1 MPHHDAGLCR
11 SAERANNVPFRIHR
25 EWSFYLHTLL
35 VWVLLCARI
44 FSQAP
49 AESGSNAGYI
59 PIISGGAGYVHNVN
73 GGGTT
78 LEPQVNPVLLVPFG
92 RHVLLESRTD
102 FTGFFQ
108 RQNFTS
114 GPFKGTVF
122 KTVEYAQLDWLADT
136 HATVV
141 GGRYL
146 LPFGLYNERLGPIW
160 IKNIQDPPYT
170 ASVGTRT
177 TGAGDGLELRG
188 VAMQTP
194 EMSLQYSAYFSVR
207 SGINQFGSGRAAGG
221 DASVYFPGLH
231 FEVGGSGQ
239 RFLQN
244 RRINNAATY
253 ISWQPLEGSA
263 DIKAEYDYS
272 YFGYGYW
279 LEGAYKLDHA
289 STIAAIQK
297 VQLVGRVE
305 QVFPLHGGGN
315 GLPHIDNKRFD
326 AGINYYLK
334 DNLRLLGT
342 YGRNFNR
349 QQNANVWNG
358 GITWRFTIPLWFGA
372 KK

>member
-1 MPHHDAGLCR
+1 VSYRNHRHWSLCR
-11 SAERANNVPFRIHR
+11 
-25 EWSFYLHTLL
+25 HTLL
-35 VWVLLCARI
+35 VWTLSCARI
-44 FSQAP
+44 FCQAP
-49 AESGSNAGYI
+49 ASGASEAGYI
-59 PIISGGAGYVHNVN
+59 PIISGGAGYVHNVS
-73 GGGTT
+73 GGGPT
-78 LEPQVNPVLLVPFG
+78 LEPQVDPVLLLPFG
-92 RHVLLESRTD
+92 PHLLLESRTD

-114 GPFKGTVF
+114 GPFKGMVF
-122 KTVEYAQLDWLADT
+122 KDVEYAQLDWLADT
-136 HATVV
+136 HVIVV

-160 IKNIQDPPYT
+160 IRNIQDPPYT

-177 TGAGDGLELRG
+177 TGAGDGLMLRG
-188 VAMQTP
+188 VVAQTP
-194 EMSLQYSAYFSVR
+194 GMSLQYSAYFSVR

-221 DASVYFPGLH
+221 DGSVYFPRLR
-231 FEVGGSGQ
+231 FEAGASGQ

-244 RRINNAATY
+244 QRINNVAAY

-263 DIKAEYDYS
+263 DVKGEYDYS

-289 STIAAIQK
+289 STHAAIQK
-297 VQLVGRVE
+297 VQLVGRME

-315 GLPHIDNKRFD
+315 GLPHVDNHRFD

-342 YGRNFNR
+342 YGRNFNN
-349 QQNANVWNG
+349 QLNTNVWNA
-358 GITWRFTIPLWFGA
+358 GITWRFTIPLWFGE